1 MTTPRKVLVIDDSRD
16 DAFLIERGLR
26 AHWGGLTFRLVQ
38 SASDLAPA
46 LTEPWDVIL
55 CDYDIPDLPYLYI
68 LALYRAAQP
77 GTPFV
82 VVSGTVPLD
91 FDITSY
97 GGGIDGLVNK
107 NGLGGLGDYLDR
119 LLRAKS
125 VNAELDGAA
134 DKLHDS
140 LNNLGA
146 EC

>member
-26 AHWGGLTFRLVQ
+26 AHWGAVDLRLIQ
-38 SASDLAPA
+38 NATTLAVA
-46 LTEPWDVIL
+46 LAEPWDVIL
-55 CDYDIPDLPYLYI
+55 CDYDIPGLPYLDI
-68 LALYRAAQP
+68 LTLYRAAQP
-77 GTPFV
+77 STPFV

-97 GGGIDGLVNK
+97 GGGIDGFVNK

-119 LLRAKS
+119 LLRAKNA
-125 VNAELDGAA
+125 NAELDGAA

>member
-38 SASDLAPA
+38 STPDLAPA
-46 LTEPWDVIL
+46 LSEPWDVIL
-55 CDYDIPDLPYLYI
+55 CDYDIPGLPYLDI
-68 LALYRAAQP
+68 LALYRASQP
-77 GTPFV
+77 GAPFV
-82 VVSGTVPLD
+82 VVSGTVPLN

-97 GGGIDGLVNK
+97 GGGIDGFVNK
-107 NGLGGLGDYLDR
+107 NGLDGLGDYLDR

-125 VNAELDGAA
+125 ANAELDGAA